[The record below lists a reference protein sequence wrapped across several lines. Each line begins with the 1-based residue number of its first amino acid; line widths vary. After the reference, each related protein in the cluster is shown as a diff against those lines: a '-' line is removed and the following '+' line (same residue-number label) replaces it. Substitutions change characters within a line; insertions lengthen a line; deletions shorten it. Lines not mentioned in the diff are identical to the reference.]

1 MRITYTVIAK
11 SIPEYSKRDGCL
23 FTCTLGY
30 CHETKSIIRVYPV
43 PIIGMKKWETYSI
56 EIERNKRDTR
66 KESYK
71 LSSYA
76 KYDNWVG
83 LDKDVFFLGKMERER
98 CIKNILQTNQIFPSI
113 TICNESKLSI
123 AIIPIIQYNLYWD
136 VNNRFI
142 NQNQLGLFED
152 VELADFTKYTKETKE
167 VEARISFYTNDGNH
181 DIQFNDWGVTEWYR
195 KFKNKYPIN
204 EAFRNLKNKQYCLIG
219 NMHNHRNNW
228 IALDLY

>member
-43 PIIGMKKWETYSI
+43 PIVGMKKWESYSI
-56 EIERNKRDTR
+56 DVEKNKRDTR
-66 KESYK
+66 EESWK

-76 KYDNWVG
+76 KYENWIG
-83 LDKDVFFLGKMERER
+83 LEKDVFTLGKIDRKKGIQQLM
-98 CIKNILQTNQIFPSI
+98 NTSQILPSMAV
-113 TICNESKLSI
+113 CNNLKISI
-123 AIIPIIQYNLYWD
+123 GIIPVTMYNLYWD

-142 NQNQLGLFED
+142 NTNQIGLFED
-152 VELADFTKYTKETKE
+152 VELADFTKFTKETKE
-167 VEARISFYTNDGNH
+167 YEARINLLGNDGQH
-181 DIQFNDWGVTEWYR
+181 DIQFNDWGATEWYR
-195 KFKNKYPIN
+195 KFKGQYPIN
-204 EAFRNLKNKQYCLIG
+204 DAFRNLKNKTHCLIG
-219 NMHNHRNNW
+219 NMHNYRNTW